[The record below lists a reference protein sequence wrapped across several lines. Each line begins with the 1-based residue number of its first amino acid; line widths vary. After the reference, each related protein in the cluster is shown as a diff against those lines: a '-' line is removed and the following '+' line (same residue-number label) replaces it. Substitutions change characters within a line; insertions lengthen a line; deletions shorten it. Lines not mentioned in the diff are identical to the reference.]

1 MEKEKVFAQ
10 HEENV
15 EFLKKLAFYKDDLVV
30 LQNRLDEVASKN
42 SADDCLVYVER
53 FQNQIKIQSNTIDE
67 LRHDV
72 KQDENRIEKE
82 ILDNPVAV
90 DHRSIPYHEAEK
102 EKVENFERVFNELRA
117 EMNSFF
123 AKWM

>member
-1 MEKEKVFAQ
+1 MDKEKVFAQ

-15 EFLKKLAFYKDDLVV
+15 EFLNKLAFYKEDLTI

-42 SADDCLVYVER
+42 SSADCLMYVER
-53 FQNQIKIQSNTIDE
+53 FQNQIKIQHNNIDV

-72 KQDENRIEKE
+72 KQDENRIEAAVLE
-82 ILDNPVAV
+82 NPVAV
-90 DHRSIPYHEAEK
+90 DHRSIPYHEKEK
-102 EKVENFERVFNELRA
+102 EGVDNFERNFNDLRG
-117 EMNSFF
+117 EMNEFF